1 MRHHPALLSSAG
13 KYVRRAERILTARGL
28 GEEVAR
34 KTRGKQTQRQSRA
47 GGWARE
53 RDLGPRVGWLTRRLG
68 GVELSGL
75 LGKGRKV

>member
-1 MRHHPALLSSAG
+1 M
-13 KYVRRAERILTARGL
+13 RRAERILTARGL

-34 KTRGKQTQRQSRA
+34 KTRGKQRAQRQSRA
-47 GGWARE
+47 GGGRE

-68 GVELSGL
+68 GLELSGL